1 MIKEIIRNMCKENWE
16 QQRRGGY
23 GTFQALKCKDL
34 ILCKSVQSV
43 SVLHIVTLLFTNSS
57 IILPHA
63 IVAKVTKMD
72 GKLDHQDTK

>member
-1 MIKEIIRNMCKENWE
+1 MIKETIRNMCKENWE
-16 QQRRGGY
+16 QQR
-23 GTFQALKCKDL
+23 LKCKDL

-57 IILPHA
+57 IILPLA
-63 IVAKVTKMD
+63 FVAKVTKMD

>member
-63 IVAKVTKMD
+63 FVAKVTKMD

>member
-1 MIKEIIRNMCKENWE
+1 M
-16 QQRRGGY
+16 QRELGTTETREY
-23 GTFQALKCKDL
+23 GKFQALKCKDL

-57 IILPHA
+57 IILPLA
-63 IVAKVTKMD
+63 FVAKVTKRD